1 MLQHLLTKYGDRFIQ
16 SVKSLS
22 ERLNLSLDGTVEIQP
37 TIAKSTMHAVPK
49 PDRKITPT
57 MHAVPKPDRKITP
70 AKYDAW
76 KMWHEDGLS
85 FQKIAVSSQR
95 RPTVYVINFNAL
107 FIYCLILFLHFFW
120 GCRMF
125 LVDQLQ

>member
-1 MLQHLLTKYGDRFIQ
+1 MLQHLLTKYGDRFIR

-49 PDRKITPT
+49 PDRKITP
-57 MHAVPKPDRKITP
+57 
-70 AKYDAW
+70 AKYEAW

-120 GCRMF
+120 GCRIF